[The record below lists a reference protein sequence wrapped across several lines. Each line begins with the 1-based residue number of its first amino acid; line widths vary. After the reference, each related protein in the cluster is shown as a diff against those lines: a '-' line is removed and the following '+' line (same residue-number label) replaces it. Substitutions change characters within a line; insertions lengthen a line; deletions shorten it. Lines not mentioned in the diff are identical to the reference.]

1 MVILINAILL
11 IIASFFNHYHHCPAW
26 QCSRGGGN
34 QIIVAVLEGGARTF
48 SNVTNIT
55 LLLLKSKERTP
66 RTSFTNKVLSKSLLF
81 TFYRVSQK

>member
-1 MVILINAILL
+1 MVILIIVILT
-11 IIASFFNHYHHCPAW
+11 IIASVYNHYHHWPAW

-55 LLLLKSKERTP
+55 FLLLKSKERTP
-66 RTSFTNKVLSKSLLF
+66 S
-81 TFYRVSQK
+81 